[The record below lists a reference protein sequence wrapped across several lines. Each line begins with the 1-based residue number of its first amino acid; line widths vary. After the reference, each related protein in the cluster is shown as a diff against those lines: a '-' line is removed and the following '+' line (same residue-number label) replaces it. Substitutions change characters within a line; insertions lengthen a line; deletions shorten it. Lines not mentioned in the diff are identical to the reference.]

1 MSLKKALSKL
11 KPGSRSNPASDDEGG
26 LSSPNPNGA
35 TPTSAA
41 SPRTTNDV
49 FSHNAAGDVPR
60 NSGTFDRNKDV
71 VASPTDSRSSLDK
84 TPKTDS
90 PRSSG
95 IFHRRT
101 DSPNRSQTFGSLAS
115 IGTHRRTGSISKRG
129 THSPVRAIKEKL
141 HIGDNSSSDGDVP
154 LNREGEPMSKNQLRK
169 HEKQAAV
176 EERKK
181 EVEEKYKE
189 IERRKQEIAEQAD
202 KELTPEQKAKYGD
215 IHPNSYA
222 GEWKHEHRD
231 LIANFTA
238 ADVGKE
244 VVFRARIHH
253 LRKMSSKFVFFVFRQ
268 QTATIQGVLAEH
280 GNISKYMLYWAE
292 HLDPETVVLVRGIL
306 QEPQSKQGEV
316 TGATIHDVEIAVHD
330 LHVQA
335 PVTEHLPFN
344 VHEAEVSQRD
354 VDQEV
359 ANAEGKEGHR
369 VKINDRTRLSN
380 RVIDLRTTT
389 SQGIFRIQSG
399 ICQFFRSHL
408 NSEGFIEIHTPKLQG
423 GATESGASVFKV
435 EYFGRG
441 AFLAQSPQLAK
452 QMCISADMG
461 RVYEI
466 GAVFRAENSNTYR
479 HLTEYTGLDLEMAID
494 EHYHEVL
501 RTLDRTFKAIFKGIY
516 ENFKPEIELVRRQFP
531 HEDLVWLD
539 ETPII
544 PFAEGIRM
552 LNDSGWRDE
561 DGKPLDENEDMGTR
575 DEVQLG
581 RVIKEKLGTDY
592 YVLDKFPVNA
602 RPFYAMPDPTNPNVT
617 NSFDIFLRGQEILS
631 GGQRIHDAS
640 MLLDKM
646 AKLKVDPMSMEDYI
660 QGFQWGAP
668 PHGGGGIGLERIL
681 MLLLNLGNIRHASL
695 FPRDPKSLPA
705 RPVIK
710 QLHHPEAS
718 TMHPPWEGKDRAA
731 AELDFQPIE
740 KLIANYGD
748 ATNTSWL
755 EPRTEI
761 WRDETTG
768 AAVGFVP
775 QDGFA
780 ITVGDPLCHVSQY
793 LKTMTGY
800 LKWIKKER
808 GLKPLWLLVGSDAE
822 EVLASKFNWRTFS
835 VVSEQRVD
843 PANNPALQDSDVQR
857 KIRHSEKEGV
867 KIIDFPLGSPPP
879 EEVRARV
886 DARVNDWL
894 ANRKGR
900 QVHLTNIRPW
910 QDVEHRQY
918 HIAQTSDGTIVAF
931 VAMAQLSADHGW
943 QVKYSL
949 DFPNAPG
956 GSIEHIVTHA
966 LKVVAQGGA
975 TTVTFGGGASS
986 KFTPGHNVKG
996 TRVKVLSRAYHAIA
1010 TELKLTNKTE
1020 FREKLGATDDPSY
1033 ICYPPHGLGPM
1044 AVKAILNFF
1053 EDDD

>member
-1 MSLKKALSKL
+1 MSLKKVLGKL
-11 KPGSRSNPASDDEGG
+11 RTGTSSTTASDDESGIT
-26 LSSPNPNGA
+26 SPKPNG
-35 TPTSAA
+35 TA
-41 SPRTTNDV
+41 SPRSSGV
-49 FSHNAAGDVPR
+49 FGRS
-60 NSGTFDRNKDV
+60 SGEFRTSNPSVDKKSIDPL
-71 VASPTDSRSSLDK
+71 SPADSRASLDRK
-84 TPKTDS
+84 NDS
-90 PRSSG
+90 ARTSG

-101 DSPNRSQTFGSLAS
+101 ESPNHSQTFSSRTS
-115 IGTHRRTGSISKRG
+115 IGHHHIRSGSTSNA
-129 THSPVRAIKEKL
+129 THSPIRAVKEKL
-141 HIGDNSSSDGDVP
+141 HIGVGDDSSDDLP
-154 LNREGEPMSKNQLRK
+154 LNRDGEPMSRNQLRK
-169 HEKQAAV
+169 HEKQAAQ

-181 EVEEKYKE
+181 ENFEKGKE
-189 IERRKQEIAEQAD
+189 IEKRRKEMEEQAD
-202 KELTPEQKAKYGD
+202 KELTPEQKAKYGVLP
-215 IHPNSYA
+215 PNSYA
-222 GEWKHEHRD
+222 SEWKHEPRMNIMD
-231 LIANFTA
+231 FTA

-253 LRKMSSKFVFFVFRQ
+253 LRNMSAKFVFVLFRQ
-268 QTATIQGVLAEH
+268 KLATIQGILVEH
-280 GNISKYMLYWAE
+280 GDITKYMLYWVE
-292 HLDPETVVLVRGIL
+292 HLEAETVVLVKGIL
-306 QEPQSKQGEV
+306 QEPKSKQGEV
-316 TGATIHDVEIAVHD
+316 TGASIHDVEVAVHS
-330 LHVQA
+330 LHVESS
-335 PVTEHLPFN
+335 VTEHLPFN
-344 VHEAEVSQRD
+344 VYEAEVSQKD
-354 VDQEV
+354 VDEDL
-359 ANAEGKEGHR
+359 ARADGKEGHTR
-369 VKINDRTRLSN
+369 VKIADRTRLSN

-389 SQGIFRIQSG
+389 SHGIFRIQSG
-399 ICQFFRSHL
+399 ICHFFRSHL
-408 NSEGFIEIHTPKLQG
+408 DSEGFIEIHTPKLQG

-452 QMCISADMG
+452 QMSISADFG
-461 RVYEI
+461 KVYEI

-516 ENFKPEIELVRRQFP
+516 QNYRTEIEVVKRQFP

-552 LNDSGWRDE
+552 LNESGWRDE
-561 DGKPLDENEDMGTR
+561 DGNPLDENEDMGTK

-581 RVIKEKLGTDY
+581 RVIKQKLGTDY

-602 RPFYAMPDPTNPNVT
+602 RPFYAMPDPNNKNVT

-631 GGQRIHDAS
+631 GGQRIHDAK
-640 MLLDKM
+640 MLLDNMARLKM
-646 AKLKVDPMSMEDYI
+646 DPMTMEEYI

-695 FPRDPKSLPA
+695 FPRDPKSLPEKA
-705 RPVIK
+705 LIK
-710 QLHHPEAS
+710 QLRHPEAS
-718 TMHPPWEGKDRAA
+718 TMHPPWEGQDRAA
-731 AELDFQPIE
+731 AGIDFQPIT

-761 WRDETTG
+761 WRDEFTG

-780 ITVGDPLCHVSQY
+780 ITVGNPLCHPSQY

-800 LKWIKKER
+800 LKFIKKER
-808 GLKPLWLLVGSDAE
+808 NLKPLWLLVGQEAE
-822 EVLASKFNWRTFS
+822 EVLATKFNWRTFS
-835 VVSEQRVD
+835 VVAEQRVD
-843 PANNPALQDSDVQR
+843 PAHNPALQDSDVQR
-857 KIRHSEKEGV
+857 KIRHAEKEGV
-867 KIIDFPLGSPPP
+867 KITDYALGSPPP
-879 EEVRARV
+879 DEMKQKV
-886 DARVNDWL
+886 DARIEDWL
-894 ANRKGR
+894 KNRKGR
-900 QVHLTNIRPW
+900 QVHLTNIHPW
-910 QDVEHRQY
+910 QDEEHRQY
-918 HIAQTSDGTIVAF
+918 HVAQILDGTVVAF
-931 VAMAQLSADHGW
+931 VAMAQLSPDHGW

-949 DFPNAPG
+949 DFPNAPS
-956 GSIEHIVTHA
+956 GSIEYIVTHA
-966 LKVVAQGGA
+966 LKVVAQAGA

-1033 ICYPPHGLGPM
+1033 ICYPPHGLGPL
-1044 AVKAILNFF
+1044 AIKAILNFF

>member
-1 MSLKKALSKL
+1 MSLKKALGKL
-11 KPGSRSNPASDDEGG
+11 KTGSHSNPASDDEVSSNQPAANGVT
-26 LSSPNPNGA
+26 SSPVP
-35 TPTSAA
+35 A
-41 SPRTTNDV
+41 SPKTSGIFHRA
-49 FSHNAAGDVPR
+49 SGEYKR
-60 NSGTFDRNKDV
+60 NSGTFDRTKDGV
-71 VASPTDSRSSLDK
+71 ITSPTESRTSVDQ
-84 TPKTDS
+84 

-101 DSPNRSQTFGSLAS
+101 DSPNRSGTFGSMAS
-115 IGTHRRTGSISKRG
+115 LGHHRAGSRS
-129 THSPVRAIKEKL
+129 THSPIRAVKEKL
-141 HIGDNSSSDGDVP
+141 HIASASSSDTDVP
-154 LNREGEPMSKNQLRK
+154 LNRDGEPMSKNQLRK
-169 HEKQAAV
+169 HEKAAQQ
-176 EERKK
+176 EERHKETLAKEHEIEKRKK
-181 EVEEKYKE
+181 EME
-189 IERRKQEIAEQAD
+189 EQAAQ
-202 KELTPEQKAKYGD
+202 ELTPEQKAKYG
-215 IHPNSYA
+215 IVGPNTYA
-222 GEWKHEHRD
+222 GEWTHAPRAHLLDFSSK
-231 LIANFTA
+231 
-238 ADVGKE
+238 DVGKE

-268 QTATIQGVLAEH
+268 QLATIQGVLAEH
-280 GNISKYMLYWAE
+280 GDVTKYMLYWAE
-292 HLDPETVVLVRGIL
+292 HLDNETVVLVKGVL

-316 TGATIHDVEIAVHD
+316 TGASIHDVEIAVHD
-330 LHVQA
+330 LHVEA
-335 PVTEHLPFN
+335 AVIESLPFN
-344 VHEAEVSQRD
+344 VYEDEVSQKD
-354 VDQEV
+354 IDDEL
-359 ANAEGKEGHR
+359 AKNNNKEGQTR
-369 VKINDRTRLSN
+369 VKIADRTRWTN
-380 RVIDLRTTT
+380 RVIDLRSTA

-399 ICQFFRSHL
+399 ICHIFRNQL
-408 NSEGFIEIHTPKLQG
+408 DSEGFIEIHTPKLQG

-452 QMCISADMG
+452 QMSISSDFG
-461 RVYEI
+461 KVYEI

-501 RTLDRTFKAIFKGIY
+501 RTLDRTFKAIFTGIY
-516 ENFKPEIELVRRQFP
+516 ERFGPEIAAVKRQYP
-531 HEDLVWLD
+531 HDDLVWLD

-544 PFAEGIRM
+544 PFAEAIKM
-552 LNDSGWRDE
+552 LNDSGYRDE

-602 RPFYAMPDPTNPNVT
+602 RPFYAMPDANNPNVT

-631 GGQRIHDAS
+631 GGQRIHDAE
-640 MLLDKM
+640 MLLEKM
-646 AKLKVDPMSMEDYI
+646 EMLKVDPLSMEEYI
-660 QGFQWGAP
+660 QGFQWGCP

-681 MLLLNLGNIRHASL
+681 MLLLNLGNIRNASMY
-695 FPRDPKSLPA
+695 PRDPKSLPERA
-705 RPVIK
+705 VIK
-710 QLHHPEAS
+710 QLRHPEAS
-718 TMHPPWEGKDRAA
+718 TMHPPWEGSDRALA
-731 AELDFQPIE
+731 GIDFQSIE

-761 WRDETTG
+761 WRDEYTG

-780 ITVGDPLCHVSQY
+780 ITVGDPLCHVTQY
-793 LKTMTGY
+793 LKTMTGF
-800 LKWIKKER
+800 LKYIKKER
-808 GLKPLWLLVGSDAE
+808 NLKPLWLLVGRDAE
-822 EVLASKFNWRTFS
+822 EVLAAKFNWRTFS

-843 PANNPALQDSDVQR
+843 PAHNPALSDGDVQR
-857 KIRHSEKEGV
+857 KIRHAEKEGV
-867 KIIDFPLGSPPP
+867 KLLDFALGSPPS
-879 EEVRARV
+879 EEWKNKV
-886 DARVNDWL
+886 DARVVDWL
-894 ANRKGR
+894 QNRKGR

-910 QDVEHRQY
+910 QDEEHRQY
-918 HIAQTSDGTIVAF
+918 HIATTPDGTICAF
-931 VAMAQLSADHGW
+931 VAMAQLSPDHGW

-949 DFPNAPG
+949 DFPNAPS

-1020 FREKLGATDDPSY
+1020 FREKLGAVDDPSY

>member
-1 MSLKKALSKL
+1 MSLKKALGKL
-11 KPGSRSNPASDDEGG
+11 KSGSHSNPASDDESGIVSPTLNG
-26 LSSPNPNGA
+26 SATAPVASSPRSSGIFGRARASGEHKRGA
-35 TPTSAA
+35 
-41 SPRTTNDV
+41 
-49 FSHNAAGDVPR
+49 
-60 NSGTFDRNKDV
+60 SGTFDRKDL
-71 VASPTDSRSSLDK
+71 ASPTDSRSSLDQSK
-84 TPKTDS
+84 TES

-101 DSPNRSQTFGSLAS
+101 DSPSRSNTLG
-115 IGTHRRTGSISKRG
+115 HKNSIS
-129 THSPVRAIKEKL
+129 THSPIRAVKEKL
-141 HIGDNSSSDGDVP
+141 HIGEPSSSESDLP
-154 LNREGEPMSKNQLRK
+154 LNRDGDPLSRNQQKK
-169 HEKQAAV
+169 HEKRAAW
-176 EERKK
+176 EERRREINEK
-181 EVEEKYKE
+181 EKE
-189 IERRKQEIAEQAD
+189 IERRKKELEEQAE
-202 KELTPEQKAKYGD
+202 KELTPEQKAKYGN
-215 IHPNSYA
+215 IPPNSYA
-222 GEWKHEHRD
+222 GEPKNQQRAD
-231 LIANFTA
+231 IRTLSAK
-238 ADVGKE
+238 DVGKE

-268 QTATIQGVLAEH
+268 QIATVQGVLVEH
-280 GNISKYMLYWAE
+280 ADISKYMLYWAE
-292 HLDPETVVLVRGIL
+292 HLETESVVLVKGIL

-316 TGATIHDVEIAVHD
+316 TGATIRDVEISVHS
-330 LHVQA
+330 LHVEA
-335 PVTEHLPFN
+335 AVTDHLPFN
-344 VHEAEVSQRD
+344 VYDAEVSQKEIDEEIARGD
-354 VDQEV
+354 H
-359 ANAEGKEGHR
+359 KEGQTR
-369 VKINDRTRLSN
+369 VRIADRTRLTN
-380 RVIDLRTTT
+380 RVIDLRTTA

-399 ICQFFRSHL
+399 ICNLFRSHL
-408 NSEGFIEIHTPKLQG
+408 DSEGFIEIHTPKLQG

-452 QMCISADMG
+452 QMSISADFG
-461 RVYEI
+461 KVYEI

-516 ENFKPEIELVRRQFP
+516 ERYRPEIEVIKKQFP

-539 ETPII
+539 QTPII

-552 LNDSGWRDE
+552 LNESGWRDE
-561 DGKPLDENEDMGTR
+561 DGNPLDENEDMGTR

-581 RVIKEKLGTDY
+581 RVIKQKLGTDY

-602 RPFYAMPDPTNPNVT
+602 RPFYAMPDPNNPKVT

-631 GGQRIHDAS
+631 GGQRIHDS
-640 MLLDKM
+640 RMLLEKM
-646 AKLKVDPMSMEDYI
+646 ERLKVDPKSMEDYI
-660 QGFQWGAP
+660 QGFEWGAP

-681 MLLLNLGNIRHASL
+681 MLLLSLGNIRHASM
-695 FPRDPKSLPA
+695 FPRDPKSLPE

-710 QLHHPEAS
+710 ELRHPEAS
-718 TMHPPWEGKDRAA
+718 TMHPPWEGHDRADA
-731 AELDFQPIE
+731 GADFQPIE

-761 WRDETTG
+761 WRDEFTG

-780 ITVGDPLCHVSQY
+780 ITVGDPLCHPSQY

-800 LKWIKKER
+800 LKYIRKER
-808 GLKPLWLLVGSDAE
+808 NLKPLWLLVGSEAE
-822 EVLASKFNWRTFS
+822 EVLATKFNWRTFS
-835 VVSEQRVD
+835 VVGEQRVD
-843 PANNPALQDSDVQR
+843 PAHNPAVNDADIQR
-857 KIRHSEKEGV
+857 KIRHAEKEGV
-867 KIIDFPLGSPPP
+867 KITDYPIGTPVP
-879 EEVRARV
+879 EEVQQKI
-886 DARVNDWL
+886 DARVQDWL
-894 ANRKGR
+894 SNRKGR

-910 QDVEHRQY
+910 QDMEHRQY
-918 HIAQTSDGTIVAF
+918 HIAHTPDGTIAALV
-931 VAMAQLSADHGW
+931 VMAQLSPDHGW

-949 DFPNAPG
+949 DFPSAPS
-956 GSIEHIVTHA
+956 GSIEYIVTHA
-966 LKVVAQGGA
+966 LKLVAQAGA
-975 TTVTFGGGASS
+975 SSVTFGGGASS

-996 TRVKVLSRAYHAIA
+996 TRVKVLSKAYHAIA

-1020 FREKLGATDDPSY
+1020 FREKLGAIDDPSY

>member
-1 MSLKKALSKL
+1 MSLKKALDKL
-11 KPGSRSNPASDDEGG
+11 KPGGSRSNPASDDEGG
-26 LSSPNPNGA
+26 ITSPTTTTTA
-35 TPTSAA
+35 TTNANANALTSPA
-41 SPRTTNDV
+41 SPRSSGI
-49 FSHNAAGDVPR
+49 FGHRASGEFKR
-60 NSGTFDRNKDV
+60 NSGTFDRQKDV
-71 VASPTDSRSSLDK
+71 PAPSDGKSSTDLQSK
-84 TPKTDS
+84 TES

-101 DSPNRSQTFGSLAS
+101 ESPNRTSHHRSGSTSL
-115 IGTHRRTGSISKRG
+115 R
-129 THSPVRAIKEKL
+129 THSPIRAVRERL
-141 HIGDNSSSDGDVP
+141 HIGEGSSSDGDVP
-154 LNREGEPMSKNQLRK
+154 LNREGEPMSRNQLRK
-169 HEKQAAV
+169 HERQAQA

-181 EVEEKYKE
+181 EVLEKEKE
-189 IERRKQEIAEQAD
+189 IEKRKQEMTEQAEQ
-202 KELTPEQKAKYGD
+202 ELTPEQKAKYGAV
-215 IHPNSYA
+215 PANSYA
-222 GEWKHEHRD
+222 GERKNIQRANIRD
-231 LIANFTA
+231 FTA

-253 LRKMSSKFVFFVFRQ
+253 LRKMSAKFVFFVFRQ
-268 QTATIQGVLAEH
+268 QTATVQGVLSEH
-280 GNISKYMLYWAE
+280 GEITKYMLYWAE
-292 HLDPETVVLVRGIL
+292 HLEVESVVLVKGIL
-306 QEPQSKQGEV
+306 QEPRAKQGTV
-316 TGATIHDVEIAVHD
+316 TGATIHDVEIAIHD
-330 LHVQA
+330 LHVEA

-344 VHEAEVSQRD
+344 VYEAEVSQLDIEEELARGD
-354 VDQEV
+354 H
-359 ANAEGKEGHR
+359 KEGQHR
-369 VKINDRTRLSN
+369 VRIADRTRLSN

-399 ICQFFRSHL
+399 ICHFFRTHL
-408 NSEGFIEIHTPKLQG
+408 NTEGFIEIHTPKLQG

-461 RVYEI
+461 KVYEI

-479 HLTEYTGLDLEMAID
+479 HLTEYTGLDLEMQID

-501 RTLDRTFKAIFKGIY
+501 RTLDRTFKAIFEGIY
-516 ENFKPEIELVRRQFP
+516 ANFRPEIELIKRQFP
-531 HEDLVWLD
+531 HEDLVWLE

-552 LNDSGWRDE
+552 LNESGWRDE
-561 DGKPLDENEDMGTR
+561 DGNPLDENEDMGTR

-602 RPFYAMPDPTNPNVT
+602 RPFYAMPDPNNPNLT

-631 GGQRIHDAS
+631 GGQRIHDAD

-646 AKLKVDPMSMEDYI
+646 HRLKVDPMSMEEYI

-681 MLLLNLGNIRHASL
+681 MLLLSLGNIRHASL

-705 RPVIK
+705 KPVIK
-710 QLHHPEAS
+710 QLRHPESS

-731 AELDFQPIE
+731 AGIDLQSIE

-761 WRDETTG
+761 WRDENTG

-780 ITVGDPLCHVSQY
+780 ITVGDPLCHQSQY
-793 LKTMTGY
+793 LKTMTAY
-800 LKWIKKER
+800 LKYIKKER
-808 GLKPLWLLVGSDAE
+808 NLKPLWLLVGSEVE
-822 EVLASKFNWRTFS
+822 EVLATKFNWRTFS
-835 VVSEQRVD
+835 VVAEQRVD
-843 PANNPALQDSDVQR
+843 PAHNPALNDSDVQR
-857 KIRHSEKEGV
+857 KIRHAEKEGV
-867 KIIDFPLGSPPP
+867 KIIDFPLGSPPSD
-879 EEVRARV
+879 EIRQKI
-886 DARVNDWL
+886 DARVEDWL
-894 ANRKGR
+894 KNRKGR

-918 HIAQTSDGTIVAF
+918 HIAQTADGTIVAF
-931 VAMAQLSADHGW
+931 VAMAQLSPDHGW

-966 LKVVAQGGA
+966 LKVVAQDGT
-975 TTVTFGGGASS
+975 TTVTFGGGASA

-1044 AVKAILNFF
+1044 AIKAILNFF
-1053 EDDD
+1053 EDGD